1 MQHQHLILLGFRC
14 PIYDG
19 QITYL
24 RGSLIRSADNSA
36 ANLIGGYKFQKCRA
50 CMAVEWVLL
59 KCSLIIIITVYDVT
73 TSVVCTLLLIQFHE
87 VSLY

>member
-1 MQHQHLILLGFRC
+1 MI
-14 PIYDG
+14 DG

-24 RGSLIRSADNSA
+24 RGSLIRSADNPA

-59 KCSLIIIITVYDVT
+59 KCSLIIIITVYMM
-73 TSVVCTLLLIQFHE
+73 LLPLLCVPFF
-87 VSLY
+87 

>member
-1 MQHQHLILLGFRC
+1 
-14 PIYDG
+14 
-19 QITYL
+19 
-24 RGSLIRSADNSA
+24 
-36 ANLIGGYKFQKCRA
+36 
-50 CMAVEWVLL
+50 MAVEWVLL